1 MRTWEDYK
9 NHVKAVSEEERRNME
24 AIEEVSDIVSS
35 IIRRRQELGISQR
48 ALAERCGIPQ
58 SSVARI
64 ETLKTTGRFVKMLL
78 VVLIVFYI
86 IGGIVKLLI
95 DKNFKDM
102 EEETTDGEETPAEAE
117 EKEEP
122 EQESDEQDEK

>member
-24 AIEEVSDIVSS
+24 EIEEVSDIVSS

-48 ALAERCGIPQ
+48 TLAERCGIPQ

-64 ETLKTTGRFVKMLL
+64 KTLKTTPKLDTL
-78 VVLIVFYI
+78 
-86 IGGIVKLLI
+86 VKLLQALNL
-95 DKNFKDM
+95 KLQV
-102 EEETTDGEETPAEAE
+102 AAA
-117 EKEEP
+117 
-122 EQESDEQDEK
+122 S

>member
-24 AIEEVSDIVSS
+24 EIEEVSDIVSS

-48 ALAERCGIPQ
+48 TLAERFGIPQ

-64 ETLKTTGRFVKMLL
+64 ETMKTTNKLYTL
-78 VVLIVFYI
+78 
-86 IGGIVKLLI
+86 VKLLQSLNL
-95 DKNFKDM
+95 KLQV
-102 EEETTDGEETPAEAE
+102 AAA
-117 EKEEP
+117 
-122 EQESDEQDEK
+122 S

>member
-24 AIEEVSDIVSS
+24 EIEEVSDIVSS

-64 ETLKTTGRFVKMLL
+64 ETLKTTPKPHKWQNKTVYFSYFSRLN
-78 VVLIVFYI
+78 
-86 IGGIVKLLI
+86 
-95 DKNFKDM
+95 D
-102 EEETTDGEETPAEAE
+102 
-117 EKEEP
+117 
-122 EQESDEQDEK
+122 